1 MNQVVLASSQSN
13 HAPRVHNL
21 SRHSKQPHGS
31 NSSRPPS
38 HRASCRVLD
47 SQRQTMDMYYEPR
60 PRRQY
65 RRPRKTVRFLDEDD
79 VISYHPRDY
88 HAAGA
93 ALISRHELPNGR
105 PRWSCQPC
113 AQQAL
118 DYIRAGCMIQIPVG
132 IESIDECCLY
142 ASDTG
147 LPCCALEKLK
157 QRQYG
162 AYDGR
167 YRIVDPVHMYVDV
180 PHHHYIPQ
188 DYYLPSARVP
198 RYIEHEIDVR
208 DITEA
213 MSISDRRLGEATRQT
228 GIG

>member
-1 MNQVVLASSQSN
+1 MNQVVLASSQPN
-13 HAPRVHNL
+13 HAPRAHDL
-21 SRHSKQPHGS
+21 SRHSKQPYGS

-60 PRRQY
+60 PRRQH
-65 RRPRKTVRFLDEDD
+65 RRPRKTLRFLDEDD
-79 VISYHPRDY
+79 VISYRPREY
-88 HAAGA
+88 HVAGA

-118 DYIRAGCMIQIPVG
+118 NYIRNGHMIQIPAD

-147 LPCCALEKLK
+147 LPCCAREKVK

-167 YRIVDPVHMYVDV
+167 YRIVDAAQ
-180 PHHHYIPQ
+180 IK
-188 DYYLPSARVP
+188 SAALHRTRNRCGASSELAQIVKP
-198 RYIEHEIDVR
+198 RE
-208 DITEA
+208 TLQ
-213 MSISDRRLGEATRQT
+213 RR
-228 GIG
+228 

>member
-1 MNQVVLASSQSN
+1 MLTAFSLSLTCFKTALPRAPRTYLSIMNQVVLASSQSN

-132 IESIDECCLY
+132 IGTFYFLYNVAGTVAES
-142 ASDTG
+142 
-147 LPCCALEKLK
+147 
-157 QRQYG
+157 
-162 AYDGR
+162 
-167 YRIVDPVHMYVDV
+167 
-180 PHHHYIPQ
+180 
-188 DYYLPSARVP
+188 
-198 RYIEHEIDVR
+198 
-208 DITEA
+208 
-213 MSISDRRLGEATRQT
+213 
-228 GIG
+228 